1 MPLLLQPVVEAD
13 MERAVDIQARAFS
26 TEPWDQVMFPN
37 GMSAAGKAI
46 MVERARK
53 DFHNPNVVFMKVV
66 DTDRKDEMISF
77 SRWYIYK
84 QERPNSEWNQ
94 LREKKDWGPDANNE
108 ALNEFMAAMDDKRKK
123 LMAGEPH
130 CYHQRR
136 NAGALLVQWGT
147 NIADEAGLRCY
158 LEASPAGHHLYHK
171 EGFRDVEPLEL
182 NMAKYGKEGASRH
195 MCMIRPA
202 KAA

>member
-1 MPLLLQPVVEAD
+1 

-130 CYHQRR
+130 CC
-136 NAGALLVQWGT
+136 
-147 NIADEAGLRCY
+147 E
-158 LEASPAGHHLYHK
+158 HK
-171 EGFRDVEPLEL
+171 
-182 NMAKYGKEGASRH
+182 
-195 MCMIRPA
+195 
-202 KAA
+202 